1 MKKYGGVISRVII
14 DYEIYRSIS
23 VVAMTTPETKELQ
36 NVRKSSGKVTA
47 NFLFF
52 DFNRNNFSSQR
63 ISAETVN
70 VSFDKI
76 SH

>member
-47 NFLFF
+47 NFC
-52 DFNRNNFSSQR
+52 SSILTE
-63 ISAETVN
+63 ISFPLN
-70 VSFDKI
+70 GFQPKPSM
-76 SH
+76 